1 MPKCFSCSYEI
12 RENMTFCPSC
22 GSRLKG
28 PEQPNGGPGAE
39 QTVEVTN
46 KIPKSQII
54 DAETPAG
61 EGEKKRQPIL
71 LWTVAGVALTAI
83 VGASIWSELLSQRE
97 EATAAATAEAI
108 SAACAQFLKP
118 NEPSITE
125 GVITSHSEVLEQM
138 DIRIENSAGERIGT
152 DATCD
157 YSFNSDK
164 TEFFIDSI
172 EWRRQI
178 DGVPSDIDYSRTTN
192 LITVTADKPE
202 ERQSSTTTSPSQ
214 SCTDAF
220 RSAAAVPLSLDNNAE
235 LRETIFACSNVDEWW
250 RTLQRYPDTFGVS
263 YYLESEKG
271 IYVRTACTLGE
282 RSPVCEDA
290 ERLGLTF

>member
-1 MPKCFSCSYEI
+1 MPKCLSCSYDI

-22 GSRLKG
+22 GSRLKW
-28 PEQPNGGPGAE
+28 PEQSKGGPGAE

-46 KIPKSQII
+46 NPSKSQII
-54 DAETPAG
+54 DADTAAG
-61 EGEKKRQPIL
+61 DAEKKRRTVLI
-71 LWTVAGVALTAI
+71 WTVAGVVLAAI
-83 VGASIWSELLSQRE
+83 VGASIWSEQLSQE

-108 SAACAQFLKP
+108 SGACAQFLKP

-125 GVITSHSEVLEQM
+125 GVITSHNEVVKRM

-157 YSFNSDK
+157 YSFNTDK

-178 DGVPSDIDYSRTTN
+178 DGVPSDINYSRTTN
-192 LITVTADKPE
+192 LITVTTDEPE
-202 ERQSSTTTSPSQ
+202 ERESPTPTSPSQ
-214 SCTDAF
+214 SCSDAF
-220 RSAAAVPLSLDNNAE
+220 RAAASVPLSQDNNAE
-235 LRETIFACSNVDEWW
+235 IRETIFACSNVDEWW
-250 RTLQRYPDTFGVS
+250 RTLQRYPDTFGMT

-271 IYVRTACTLGE
+271 LYVRTACTLGE
-282 RSPVCEDA
+282 RSPVCKDA
-290 ERLGLTF
+290 DRLGLTF